1 MATSLRG
8 QCDMNTKER
17 YSDID
22 GEPMRLFDPI
32 EGYQKLPL
40 LSLEESVEPLS
51 DLIEDLPRRVWMAKE
66 NCQERSDSLTEDEA
80 AAICLYTM
88 EWKSRERSLYYQL
101 NETLRSKE
109 RAQLIGVWL
118 PYLKLVLTALCKL
131 PSVKQLVWRG
141 AKVDLSGSYKRG
153 KKYPWWGFSSCT
165 ESIEVLQSKAFLGKR
180 GTQTMFCIECENG
193 KLITPYSLFPAEN
206 EILLLPGSYF
216 EVSGTSDFHD
226 GLHVIHVKEINPPY
240 ALIES
245 PFAADQSM
253 SQGARSGRSVE
264 RMKNNKGILQKV
276 EEMQAKTTIIETT
289 PKDNWQ
295 HPKTTTTS
303 ANKDDKKPLS
313 KDIATT
319 IDKLKLGQVD
329 VLHLSG
335 KLASKEDTMAIAE
348 ALKINKTL
356 TELWISQNNISDQGA
371 MAIAEA
377 LKINKTLT
385 ELWIYENNISYQGAM
400 AIAEALKINKTLTE
414 LWISQ
419 NNISDQGAMAIAEA
433 LKIN

>member
-1 MATSLRG
+1 MATLLRE
-8 QCDMNTKER
+8 QCDMSTKQR
-17 YSDID
+17 YSDIN

-40 LSLEESVEPLS
+40 LSLEKSVEPLS
-51 DLIEDLPRRVWMAKE
+51 DLIDDLPRRVWMAKE

-109 RAQLIGVWL
+109 RAQLIDVWL
-118 PYLKLVLTALCKL
+118 PYLKLVLTTLCKL

-165 ESIEVLQSKAFLGKR
+165 ESIEVLQSKAFLGKS

-253 SQGARSGRSVE
+253 SQGARSDLSVE
-264 RMKNNKGILQKV
+264 REKDTKGILQKAEESKQCNVCLLAGIFHESNAIFEV
-276 EEMQAKTTIIETT
+276 E
-289 PKDNWQ
+289 PK
-295 HPKTTTTS
+295 
-303 ANKDDKKPLS
+303 
-313 KDIATT
+313 
-319 IDKLKLGQVD
+319 
-329 VLHLSG
+329 
-335 KLASKEDTMAIAE
+335 
-348 ALKINKTL
+348 
-356 TELWISQNNISDQGA
+356 
-371 MAIAEA
+371 
-377 LKINKTLT
+377 
-385 ELWIYENNISYQGAM
+385 
-400 AIAEALKINKTLTE
+400 
-414 LWISQ
+414 
-419 NNISDQGAMAIAEA
+419 
-433 LKIN
+433 